1 LEKITLGHGSGGRL
15 TQNLIEAI
23 LGAFSSKDTVPEL
36 EDCALVWGKYGITID
51 SFTVSPREFPG
62 GDIGELAIC
71 GSANDLAVRGVRPQF
86 IAMSVVAE
94 EGLPISELARYME
107 SAAHICHH
115 LDIKLVA
122 GDTKVVPKGHVEGL
136 FITTCAVGE
145 QVTSYPLGMDR
156 LKPGDS
162 IIVSTSIGRH
172 GATIGASRFDLTPEG
187 LESDCAPLWNMLE
200 PLLDIEGLRC
210 MRDCTRGGLGTV
222 MCEWA
227 EGRKIGIELV
237 EKNIPIRETVQS
249 VCDIL
254 GFDPLYL
261 ACEGCAAIAV
271 DPSQTQDILRQLHAH
286 PLCKEASLI
295 GTVTEEH
302 PGMVAL
308 ITEIGGMR
316 VVDMPVGEML
326 PRIC

>member
-1 LEKITLGHGSGGRL
+1 MLSVFPKKNL
-15 TQNLIEAI
+15 T
-23 LGAFSSKDTVPEL
+23 SDL
-36 EDCALVWGKYGITID
+36 EDCALIWEKIGVTID
-51 SFTVSPREFPG
+51 SFTVSPRDFPG

-71 GSANDLAVRGVRPQF
+71 GSANDLAVRGVKPQF
-86 IAMSVVAE
+86 ITMSVVAE
-94 EGLPISELARYME
+94 EGLHIDELTRYMK
-107 SAAHICHH
+107 SASSICQK
-115 LDIKLVA
+115 LGIQLVA

-145 QVTSYPLGMDR
+145 RVTPAPLGMN
-156 LKPGDS
+156 LLQPGDT

-172 GATIGASRFDLTPEG
+172 GAAIGASRFDLNPED
-187 LESDCAPLWNMLE
+187 LKSDCAPLWPALE
-200 PLLDIEGLRC
+200 PLLKIDGLRC

-227 EGRKIGIELV
+227 EGRQLGVTLSE
-237 EKNIPIRETVQS
+237 EGIPIRSSVQS

-261 ACEGCAAIAV
+261 ACEGCAAIGV
-271 DPSQTQDILRQLHAH
+271 DPKDTDKVLNILREN
-286 PLCKEASLI
+286 PLCQEASII
-295 GTVTEEH
+295 GSVTEEH
-302 PGMVAL
+302 KGMVAL
-308 ITEIGGMR
+308 QTKIGGMR

>member
-1 LEKITLGHGSGGRL
+1 MLSVFPE
-15 TQNLIEAI
+15 QNLT
-23 LGAFSSKDTVPEL
+23 SNL
-36 EDCALVWGKYGITID
+36 EDCALIWGKIGVTID
-51 SFTVSPREFPG
+51 SFTVSPRDFPG

-71 GSANDLAVRGVRPQF
+71 GSANDLAVRGVLPRF

-94 EGLPISELARYME
+94 EGLHMAELSRYMK
-107 SAAHICHH
+107 SAARICED
-115 LDIKLVA
+115 LNIQLVA

-145 QVTSYPLGMDR
+145 QITEESLGMDR
-156 LKPGDS
+156 LQPGDK
-162 IIVSTSIGRH
+162 IIASTSIGRH
-172 GATIGASRFDLTPEG
+172 GAAIGASRFNLNPEN
-187 LESDCAPLWNMLE
+187 LKSDCAPLWPALK
-200 PLLDIEGLRC
+200 PLLALKGLRC

-227 EGRKIGIELV
+227 EGRNIGITLV
-237 EKNIPIRETVQS
+237 EKQIPIRIAVQS
-249 VCDIL
+249 ICDIL

-271 DPSQTQDILRQLHAH
+271 APDDADRALGLLRESS
-286 PLCKEASLI
+286 LCEEAAVI
-295 GTVTEEH
+295 GTVTEDH
-302 PGMVAL
+302 AGMVAL
-308 ITEIGGMR
+308 QTEIGGMR